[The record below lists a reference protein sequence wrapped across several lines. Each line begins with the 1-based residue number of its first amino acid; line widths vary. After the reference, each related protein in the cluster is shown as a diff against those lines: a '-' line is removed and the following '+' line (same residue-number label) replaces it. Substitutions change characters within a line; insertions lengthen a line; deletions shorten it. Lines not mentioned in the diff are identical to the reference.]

1 MSGALVRGRETLVF
15 GAPAS
20 DTLGRFTPALSV
32 IAYACMVTVEKRS
45 TSSKRRQGAGGA
57 SAPPAEPV
65 SVAPAD
71 PLDPA
76 VIGAR
81 VKALREAS
89 GLSLRD
95 LAARSGV
102 SAPMLSQVE
111 RGETSPTLT
120 LASRIAAGLD
130 LRLSQLLRL
139 DEGGS
144 VTVVRAGARRRGGNT
159 RRGHRFEVMTTGQ
172 PGQRAELSRHTL
184 APGGATGAADDPPM
198 HEPGSRETALVERG
212 AVVLVCD
219 GQSHPLGEGDCVTFD
234 ADLPHHFENHGDSD
248 AAFLAVVSAGLRRS

>member
-1 MSGALVRGRETLVF
+1 VSVITYARM
-15 GAPAS
+15 APA
-20 DTLGRFTPALSV
+20 TKHLSLDQAQPRV
-32 IAYACMVTVEKRS
+32 
-45 TSSKRRQGAGGA
+45 
-57 SAPPAEPV
+57 P
-65 SVAPAD
+65 VAPTAAPSSSPSD

-76 VIGAR
+76 VIGSR

-89 GLSLRD
+89 DLSLRD

-120 LASRIAAGLD
+120 VAARIAAGLE

-139 DEGGS
+139 DEAGS
-144 VTVVRAGARRRGGNT
+144 VTVVRAAQRQRGGNK
-159 RRGHRFEVMTTGQ
+159 RRGHSFEVLTSAQ

-184 APGGATGAADDPPM
+184 APGGATGATDDPPM

-212 AVVLVCD
+212 APTLICD
-219 GQSHPLGEGDCVTFD
+219 GQRYQLHTGDCVTFD
-234 ADLPHHFENHGDSD
+234 ADLPHHFENASD
-248 AAFLAVVSAGLRRS
+248 AEAAFMAVVSAGLRRS